1 MSDYIEGLPQ
11 VSFGEVSEEPM
22 AWRTDS
28 VEEDD
33 TDEDLPAS
41 EEVIEMLGFD
51 PDKEDWG
58 EEAEDAEGGF
68 KESEHPRG
76 QPDNPGQ
83 FVEKGKTTS
92 SSEGKKKIDLSQGYS
107 RPEVQESIKNIF
119 KSMPG
124 ANIEIT
130 GPKKDFEVRVKSKA
144 GDFTGT
150 VHVTKG
156 QFFIGG
162 IHIKKSEEGKGIGKQ
177 VIKDMISFARQ
188 SGMKEVALFA
198 DIKVGRYAWAKLG
211 FDYADK
217 NSLDFGRRWLGEFCK
232 KRNIPYDKA
241 KINSAKDIAEFK
253 VEDKKIDGM
262 DIGKAFMLSL
272 KAEGHGSWDGVLKL

>member
-1 MSDYIEGLPQ
+1 MSNYIEDLPQ
-11 VSFGEVSEEPM
+11 ANFGEVSEEPID
-22 AWRTDS
+22 WRADDS
-28 VEEDD
+28 EEPDD
-33 TDEDLPAS
+33 DEDAPAS
-41 EEVIEMLGFD
+41 EELIGLLGFD
-51 PDKEDWG
+51 PDKEDWSV
-58 EEAEDAEGGF
+58 EDDAEGF
-68 KESEHPRG
+68 KESDHPRG
-76 QPDNPGQ
+76 QPENAGQ
-83 FVEKGKTTS
+83 FTSKGS
-92 SSEGKKKIDLSQGYS
+92 SGSKKIDLSQGYEQA
-107 RPEVQESIKNIF
+107 EVQEGIKTIF

-150 VHVTKG
+150 VHVAKG

-188 SGMKEVALFA
+188 SGMKEVSLFA

-217 NSLDFGRRWLGEFCK
+217 NSLDFERRWLGEFCK
-232 KRNIPYDKA
+232 KRKVPYDPK

-253 VEDKKIDGM
+253 SEGKKINGM

-272 KAEGHGSWDGVLKL
+272 NAEGHGSWDGVLKL